1 MSIVDILDLY
11 DEKKQKKFE
20 MILKFYSRSYSF
32 YSIFT
37 DYKIELIKI
46 TDWNKD
52 LNTYPL

>member
-11 DEKKQKKFE
+11 DEKKQTNFE
-20 MILKFYSRSYSF
+20 MILKF

-46 TDWNKD
+46 TD
-52 LNTYPL
+52 